1 MGSGGGGLGGGLFG
15 DTQSTNVKINKNV
28 KKAAEE
34 AKFKPYTL
42 ATTTGSTTWDKDKNA
57 FSVDLSEPLKGI
69 QQESYLGAQG
79 LLQEVPEAFGR
90 EVTPFEFERDLQGR
104 TADIYSEQAGLLE
117 PAFAQQRQQLQSDLF
132 GSGRMGLMLAGEAA
146 GAGAGGMVNPD
157 AYGLGRAQ
165 SETLANL
172 AAQSRQQ
179 ALGEQQQA
187 FGIESGIFGIN
198 EAAKQQRATNLL
210 AGGTGL
216 FGIGGSVSDREVQ
229 LMQLGLTAEQ
239 ARGAASAQAGQI
251 LVGGQNAA
259 ASAMNASANMM
270 GANQEA
276 KNNSIGGQFMGSFGQ
291 SMGGGSGMMDAA
303 KTAMTAVTVSDI
315 RLKENIV
322 KLGKYGSGLN
332 MYTWDWNE
340 EGKKV
345 AHPDQP
351 TVGVM
356 AQEAML
362 VFPEAVMKGDDGY
375 LRVNYG
381 RIS

>member
-1 MGSGGGGLGGGLFG
+1 
-15 DTQSTNVKINKNV
+15 
-28 KKAAEE
+28 
-34 AKFKPYTL
+34 
-42 ATTTGSTTWDKDKNA
+42 
-57 FSVDLSEPLKGI
+57 
-69 QQESYLGAQG
+69 
-79 LLQEVPEAFGR
+79 
-90 EVTPFEFERDLQGR
+90 
-104 TADIYSEQAGLLE
+104 
-117 PAFAQQRQQLQSDLF
+117 
-132 GSGRMGLMLAGEAA
+132 
-146 GAGAGGMVNPD
+146 MVNPD
-157 AYGLGRAQ
+157 AYGLGGAQ

-187 FGIESGIFGIN
+187 YGIESGIFGIN
-198 EAAKQQRATNLL
+198 EALEQQRATNLL

-239 ARGAASAQAGQI
+239 ARGAAYAQAGQI

-270 GANQEA
+270 AANQEA
-276 KNNSIGGQFMGSFGQ
+276 KNNSIGGQFMGSFGE
-291 SMGGGSGMMDAA
+291 SMGQSGATAAAA
-303 KTAMTAVTVSDI
+303 KIFSSDI

-322 KLGKYGSGLN
+322 KIGKYNSGLN
-332 MYTWDWNE
+332 MYTWDWNK

-375 LRVNYG
+375 LRVDYG

>member
-1 MGSGGGGLGGGLFG
+1 MGGGGKGGS
-15 DTQSTNVKINKNV
+15 D
-28 KKAAEE
+28 E
-34 AKFKPYTL
+34 AKIDPEARRYAAQAVFKPYTL
-42 ATTTGSTTWDKDKNA
+42 TTSVGTTSYDKNKG
-57 FSVDLSEPLKGI
+57 FNLGLTQPLLDIQEAGYGGARQLVGGI
-69 QQESYLGAQG
+69 
-79 LLQEVPEAFGR
+79 PEAFGR
-90 EVTPFEFERDLQGR
+90 EAAQFGFDRDLAGR
-104 TADIYSEQAGLLE
+104 TSDIFREQSSLLE

-146 GAGAGGMVNPD
+146 GAGAGGMVSPD
-157 AYGLGRAQ
+157 AFGLGRAQ

-187 FGIESGIFGIN
+187 FGIEQGIFGTN
-198 EAAKQQRATNLL
+198 EAMQQQRAQNLL
-210 AGGTGL
+210 AGTTGL
-216 FGIGGSVSDREVQ
+216 FGLGTGITGTEQD
-229 LMQLGLTAEQ
+229 LLKLGLTAEA
-239 ARGAASAQAGQI
+239 ARGGSYADAASALGANTRKDQPGTDLLGSAVQGAS
-251 LVGGQNAA
+251 AA
-259 ASAMNASANMM
+259 AMAAAMS
-270 GANQEA
+270 
-276 KNNSIGGQFMGSFGQ
+276 
-291 SMGGGSGMMDAA
+291 
-303 KTAMTAVTVSDI
+303 SDI

-322 KLGKYGSGLN
+322 KLGKYNSGLN

-362 VFPEAVMKGDDGY
+362 MFPEAVMKGNDGY
-375 LRVNYG
+375 LRVDYG

>member
-1 MGSGGGGLGGGLFG
+1 MGGGGGLGGALFG
-15 DTQSTNVKINKNV
+15 NTQSTKVRINEGV
-28 KKAAEE
+28 QRAAQE

-42 ATTTGSTTWDKDKNA
+42 TTTTGSTTWDKGKNA
-57 FSVDLSEPLKGI
+57 FSVDLAEPLKGI

-104 TADIYSEQAGLLE
+104 TAGIYSEQAGLLE

-179 ALGEQQQA
+179 ALTEQQQA
-187 FGIESGIFGIN
+187 YGIESGIFGIN
-198 EAAKQQRATNLL
+198 EALEQQRATNLL

-270 GANQEA
+270 AANQEA
-276 KNNSIGGQFMGSFGQ
+276 KNNSIGGQFMSSFGE
-291 SMGGGSGMMDAA
+291 SMGQSGATAAAA
-303 KTAMTAVTVSDI
+303 KIFSSDI

-322 KLGKYGSGLN
+322 KIGKYNSGLN
-332 MYTWDWNE
+332 MYTWDWNK

-362 VFPEAVMKGDDGY
+362 VFPEAVIKGNDGY
-375 LRVNYG
+375 LRVDYG
-381 RIS
+381 RIL

>member
-1 MGSGGGGLGGGLFG
+1 MGGGGKGGS
-15 DTQSTNVKINKNV
+15 DTPKIDKETREFARQST
-28 KKAAEE
+28 
-34 AKFKPYTL
+34 FKPYTL
-42 ATTTGSTTWDKDKNA
+42 TTSVGTTGYDEDSG
-57 FSVDLSEPLKGI
+57 FSVGLGQPLRDI
-69 QQESYLGAQG
+69 QQEGYLGAQQLMG
-79 LLQEVPEAFGR
+79 EIPEAFGR
-90 EVTPFEFERDLQGR
+90 EASQFGFERDLEGR
-104 TADIYSEQAGLLE
+104 TSDIFGQQAALLE
-117 PAFAQQRQQLQSDLF
+117 PAFAQQRQKLQSDLF

-187 FGIESGIFGIN
+187 YGIESGIFGIN
-198 EAAKQQRATNLL
+198 EALEQQRATNLL

-270 GANQEA
+270 GANQQA
-276 KNNSIGGQFMGSFGQ
+276 KNNSVGGQFVEAGTQAAMMAMFG
-291 SMGGGSGMMDAA
+291 
-303 KTAMTAVTVSDI
+303 SDI

-322 KLGKYGSGLN
+322 KIGKYNSGLN

-362 VFPEAVMKGDDGY
+362 VFPEAVIKGDDGY
-375 LRVNYG
+375 LRVDYG

>member
-1 MGSGGGGLGGGLFG
+1 MGGGGGLGGALFG
-15 DTQSTNVKINKNV
+15 NTQSTKVRINEGV
-28 KKAAEE
+28 QRAAQE

-42 ATTTGSTTWDKDKNA
+42 TTTTGSTTWDKGKNA
-57 FSVDLSEPLKGI
+57 FSVDLAEPLKGI

-104 TADIYSEQAGLLE
+104 TAGIYSEQAGLLE

-146 GAGAGGMVNPD
+146 GAGAGGMVSPD
-157 AYGLGRAQ
+157 AFGLGRAQ

-179 ALGEQQQA
+179 ALTEQQQA
-187 FGIESGIFGIN
+187 YNIDSGMFGIN
-198 EAAKQQRATNLL
+198 ETLKQQRAENLL
-210 AGGTGL
+210 TGATTM
-216 FGIGGSVSDREVQ
+216 FGFGEAVSDREVE
-229 LMQLGLTAEQ
+229 LMKLGLTAEQ
-239 ARGAASAQAGQI
+239 ARGTASAQASGAMT
-251 LVGGQNAA
+251 GAQNAA
-259 ASAMNASANMM
+259 NQAQSI
-270 GANQEA
+270 ANQPSFLEQLT
-276 KNNSIGGQFMGSFGQ
+276 IGMVS
-291 SMGGGSGMMDAA
+291 GGAEGAGAA
-303 KTAMTAVTVSDI
+303 AAAAMIPPSDI

-322 KLGKYGSGLN
+322 KLGKYASGLN

-375 LRVNYG
+375 LRVDYG

>member
-1 MGSGGGGLGGGLFG
+1 MGSGGGLFG
-15 DTQSTNVKINKNV
+15 DTQSTNVKINKDV
-28 KKAAEE
+28 KQAAME

-42 ATTTGSTTWDKDKNA
+42 TTTTGSTTWNKGKNA

-187 FGIESGIFGIN
+187 FGIESGMFGIN
-198 EAAKQQRATNLL
+198 EAAQQQRATNLL

-276 KNNSIGGQFMGSFGQ
+276 KNNSIGGQFMGSFGE
-291 SMGGGSGMMDAA
+291 SMGQGGAQAAAA
-303 KTAMTAVTVSDI
+303 KAMQMMGFSDI

-322 KLGKYGSGLN
+322 KLGKYNSGLN

-375 LRVNYG
+375 LRVDYG

>member
-1 MGSGGGGLGGGLFG
+1 MGSGGGLFG

-42 ATTTGSTTWDKDKNA
+42 ATTTGSTTWDKGKNA

-187 FGIESGIFGIN
+187 FGIEQGIFGTN
-198 EAAKQQRATNLL
+198 EALEQQRAQNLL
-210 AGGTGL
+210 AGTTGL
-216 FGIGGSVSDREVQ
+216 FGLGSAISDTEAS
-229 LMQLGLTAEQ
+229 LLQLGLATEG
-239 ARGAASAQAGQI
+239 ARGASYAQAAGALSAGQ
-251 LVGGQNAA
+251 QAA
-259 ASAMNASANMM
+259 ASAAQAAN
-270 GANQEA
+270 
-276 KNNSIGGQFMGSFGQ
+276 S
-291 SMGGGSGMMDAA
+291 GGGGKGVLGTLGSAA
-303 KTAMTAVTVSDI
+303 LAAGTGFAGTETGAAFL
-315 RLKENIV
+315 LK
-322 KLGKYGSGLN
+322 
-332 MYTWDWNE
+332 
-340 EGKKV
+340 
-345 AHPDQP
+345 
-351 TVGVM
+351 
-356 AQEAML
+356 
-362 VFPEAVMKGDDGY
+362 
-375 LRVNYG
+375 
-381 RIS
+381 

>member
-1 MGSGGGGLGGGLFG
+1 MGGGKGSS
-15 DTQSTNVKINKNV
+15 DKAKIDPEARRL
-28 KKAAEE
+28 AAQ
-34 AKFKPYTL
+34 AVFKPYTL
-42 ATTTGSTTWDKDKNA
+42 TTSVGTTSYDKNKG
-57 FSVDLSEPLKGI
+57 FNLGLTQPLLDI
-69 QQESYLGAQG
+69 QEAGYGGAGQLVG
-79 LLQEVPEAFGR
+79 EIPEAFGR
-90 EVTPFEFERDLQGR
+90 EAAQFGFDRDLAGR
-104 TADIYSEQAGLLE
+104 TSDIFREQSSLLE

-146 GAGAGGMVNPD
+146 GAGAGGMVSPD
-157 AYGLGRAQ
+157 AFGLGRAQ

-187 FGIESGIFGIN
+187 YGIESGMFGIN
-198 EAAKQQRATNLL
+198 EAAQQQRAQNLL
-210 AGGTGL
+210 AGTTGL
-216 FGIGGSVSDREVQ
+216 FGLGSGITGTEQD
-229 LMQLGLTAEQ
+229 LLKLGLTAEA
-239 ARGAASAQAGQI
+239 ARGGSYADAASALGANTRQDQQGPDLLGAAVQGAS
-251 LVGGQNAA
+251 AA
-259 ASAMNASANMM
+259 AMAAAM
-270 GANQEA
+270 
-276 KNNSIGGQFMGSFGQ
+276 
-291 SMGGGSGMMDAA
+291 
-303 KTAMTAVTVSDI
+303 SDI
-315 RLKENIV
+315 NLKENIV
-322 KLGKYGSGLN
+322 KIGKYGSGLN

-375 LRVNYG
+375 LRVDYG

>member
-1 MGSGGGGLGGGLFG
+1 MGSGGGGLSGALFG
-15 DTQSTNVKINKNV
+15 NTQSTNVKINKNV

-42 ATTTGSTTWDKDKNA
+42 ATTTGSTTWDKNKNA

-172 AAQSRQQ
+172 AAESRQQ

-187 FGIESGIFGIN
+187 FAIESGMFGIN
-198 EAAKQQRATNLL
+198 EAAQQQRATNLL

-270 GANQEA
+270 AANQEA

-291 SMGGGSGMMDAA
+291 SMGQGGAQAA
-303 KTAMTAVTVSDI
+303 ASAAMQVMGFSDI

-322 KLGKYGSGLN
+322 KLGKYNSGLN

-375 LRVNYG
+375 LRVDYG

>member
-1 MGSGGGGLGGGLFG
+1 MGSGGGLFG
-15 DTQSTNVKINKNV
+15 DTKSTNVRIDKDV
-28 KKAAEE
+28 KQAAME

-42 ATTTGSTTWDKDKNA
+42 TTTTGSTTWNKGKNA

-157 AYGLGRAQ
+157 AFGLGRAQ

-187 FGIESGIFGIN
+187 YGIESGIFGIN
-198 EAAKQQRATNLL
+198 EGLEQQRATNLL

-276 KNNSIGGQFMGSFGQ
+276 KNNSIGGQFVQAGTQAAMASMFG
-291 SMGGGSGMMDAA
+291 
-303 KTAMTAVTVSDI
+303 SDI

-322 KLGKYGSGLN
+322 KIGKYNSGLN

-375 LRVNYG
+375 LRVDYG